1 MKFYYI
7 KTFGCQMN
15 EHDSEKLAGILE
27 GMGYFPAAP
36 GQIPDVLLV
45 NTCCVRETAEHKALS
60 YLGRLRFKKARK
72 PQMIIGVC
80 GCMAQREGMAGKL
93 RHVFPYV
100 DLIFGTHNIA
110 RLPELLERAARER
123 GPVVEVLALPAEL
136 AENIPVKRT
145 GNLKAWVSIIYGC
158 NNFCTYCIVPHVRG
172 RERSRKP
179 EDIIREVEDL
189 GKKGYKEVTLLG
201 QNVNS
206 YGKDLDRPVSFA
218 ALLEKLNEVEGIK
231 RIRYTTSHPRDFT
244 DDIIDAVARLE
255 KVCENFHLPVQ
266 AGSNRILKMMNR
278 GYTREYYIDLTQKIR
293 RKLPGAAITTDIMV
307 GFPGE
312 TEEDFEDT
320 LDLVEKVR
328 FDSSFTFV
336 YNTRPGTPAAEME
349 DQVSPETK
357 KRRIQS
363 LIALQNKITLEKNRE
378 EIGYL
383 HEVLVEE
390 TSENKP
396 GTLSGRS
403 RTNKVIVFKGDPDVI
418 GRIAEVEITDAHL
431 AYLEGSLVRV
441 LDQV

>member
-1 MKFYYI
+1 MKFYHI

-27 GMGYFPAAP
+27 GMGYFPADP

-80 GCMAQREGMAGKL
+80 GCMAQQEGMASRLK
-93 RHVFPYV
+93 HVFPHI

-110 RLPELLERAARER
+110 RLPELLERAVQEK
-123 GPVVEVLALPAEL
+123 GPVVEVLTLPAEL
-136 AENIPVKRT
+136 PENIPVKRT
-145 GNLKAWVSIIYGC
+145 GKLKAWVSIIYGC
-158 NNFCTYCIVPHVRG
+158 NNFCTYCIVPYVRG

-179 EDIIREVEDL
+179 EDIIKEVEDL
-189 GKKGYKEVTLLG
+189 GQKGYKEITLLG

-206 YGKDLDRPVSFA
+206 YGKDLDQPASFA
-218 ALLEKLNEVEGIK
+218 VLLEKLNEIKGIQ

-266 AGSNRILKMMNR
+266 AGSNRVLKMMNR
-278 GYTREYYIDLTQKIR
+278 GYTREYYIDLIQKIR
-293 RKLPGAAITTDIMV
+293 KKLPGAAVTTDIMV

-320 LDLVEKVR
+320 LDLVERVR

-336 YNTRPGTPAAEME
+336 YNTRPGTPAAKIEG
-349 DQVSPETK
+349 QVPEETK
-357 KRRIQS
+357 KRRIQN
-363 LIALQNKITLEKNRE
+363 LIALQNKITWEKNRE
-378 EIGYL
+378 EIGNL
-383 HEVLVEE
+383 HEVLVEGVN
-390 TSENKP
+390 ENKP
-396 GTLSGRS
+396 GTVGGRS
-403 RTNKVIVFKGDPDVI
+403 RTNKFIVFKGNQDVI
-418 GRIAEVEITDAHL
+418 GRTAVVEITDAHL
-431 AYLEGSLVRV
+431 AYLEGFMVKILE
-441 LDQV
+441 